1 MKQEVSI
8 TNSSG
13 VSVGTILW
21 LKALMNSF
29 LVWIAGFI
37 IFLIPG
43 FVVAMRMG
51 FELGPKS
58 QDTAAVRSQISSA
71 ISEMYSNSTL
81 LMGFYAG
88 LFFLLILWRAWA
100 VAKGTGNKRL
110 VNGILVSSIPVI
122 ISLMFV
128 FTGGVDIY
136 SVIEILFFVGA
147 GAIGGFFARTA

>member
-1 MKQEVSI
+1 MGESMTVSN
-8 TNSSG
+8 NSNEG
-13 VSVGTILW
+13 RILW
-21 LKALMNSF
+21 LKALLNSV

-43 FVVAMRMG
+43 FVVAMKMG

-58 QDTAAVRSQISSA
+58 QDTAAVSSQIGSD

-88 LFFLLILWRAWA
+88 LFFVLIFWRAWA
-100 VAKGTGNKRL
+100 VAKGTGDKRI

-122 ISLMFV
+122 VSLMFV

>member
-1 MKQEVSI
+1 MMVSS
-8 TNSSG
+8 N
-13 VSVGTILW
+13 VSEGRILW
-21 LKALMNSF
+21 LKALINSF
-29 LVWIAGFI
+29 LVWIAGFV
-37 IFLIPG
+37 IFLVPG
-43 FVVAMRMG
+43 FIVAMKMG
-51 FELGPKS
+51 FELGPES
-58 QDTAAVRSQISSA
+58 RDTAGVSSQIGSA

-88 LFFLLILWRAWA
+88 LFFVLILWRAWA
-100 VAKGTGNKRL
+100 LAKGTRNKRL

-128 FTGGVDIY
+128 FTGGADIY